1 MSTGSGGGGSS
12 QIKQRKPLK
21 VNSNGKK
28 AKAMAKTTTSA
39 RKTSASIY
47 DKEEMSNYVLW
58 RRPVQTLYFFVLEL
72 VEIVVTNFLKFLN
85 YRKTVVSLLALCGL
99 ITLGFYTEGAHLPIL
114 HYLRKKI
121 LWSSY
126 WVGLGVASSI
136 GLGTGLHTFLLYL
149 GPFIAQVTLAAYE
162 CGSLKFPEPPYPE
175 DIICPSNSNKTLSG
189 SDTDASSSFA
199 DNTTTMALVS
209 SISILSIMSKVRL
222 ESFMWGAGTAIG
234 ELPPY
239 FMARA
244 SALSAS
250 ADHNDGEGD
259 EELEEFA
266 SLMEA
271 EKKGA
276 IKDVSLVDRMRLS
289 VFKIIKK
296 VGFWGILLCASI
308 PNPLFDLA
316 GITCGH
322 FLVRFW
328 TFFGA
333 TLIGKAIIKMHI
345 QLIFVIFLFSQHHL
359 DTLFALVAKMPYV
372 GERAQTLF
380 QEWLNGEKTKL
391 HRAKSG
397 ASGANVPGES
407 LLSWVLGKIVLTM
420 IIFFVVS
427 IVNSLAQRR
436 YKRLN
441 TPTHVM
447 KKIASD

>member
-1 MSTGSGGGGSS
+1 MSTGGGGGGGST

-21 VNSNGKK
+21 ANHNGKK
-28 AKAMAKTTTSA
+28 SEKPQAKNK
-39 RKTSASIY
+39 RKERKSSSSNS
-47 DKEEMSNYVLW
+47 DEMSQYVLW
-58 RRPVQTLYFFVLEL
+58 RRPVQTVYFFVLEL
-72 VEIVVTNFLKFLN
+72 VELIVTYFFKFLT
-85 YRKTVVSLLALCGL
+85 YRKTVACLLALGGL
-99 ITLGFYTEGAHLPIL
+99 ITLGFYTEGAHLPML
-114 HYLRKKI
+114 LFLRKKF
-121 LWSSY
+121 LWSAY

-162 CGSLKFPEPPYPE
+162 CGSLKFPEPPYPD
-175 DIICPSNSNKTLSG
+175 DIICPSNSNKTMTSG
-189 SDTDASSSFA
+189 DSTASFSDHAT
-199 DNTTTMALVS
+199 NTMAFVS
-209 SISILSIMSKVRL
+209 SISILSIMAKVRL

-250 ADHNDGEGD
+250 AEQD
-259 EELEEFA
+259 EDLEEFE
-266 SLMEA
+266 SLIEA

-276 IKDVSLVDRMRLS
+276 TQMSFVDRMRLS
-289 VFKIIKK
+289 VFKIIRK

-359 DTLFALVAKMPYV
+359 DQLFTLVAKIPYA
-372 GERAQTLF
+372 GETVQTLF

-397 ASGANVPGES
+397 ASTTGPSES
-407 LLSWVLGKIVLTM
+407 LLSWILGKIVLAM

-441 TPTHVM
+441 TQNQV
-447 KKIASD
+447 KKIATD